1 VLDTGIRQFRMAM
14 GIVWGRRLDPANI
27 ERLVDDALATL
38 AQFGEPGEDVGVLTD
53 GPLTDPAARRQS
65 ATSNLRRTA
74 KRLSVVSPFYAR
86 RFATAGVD
94 VGRLDPDRIGTIPV
108 TVKRDLVERGRD
120 FRATDVPAY
129 LATRTTGTTGRP
141 AEIWM
146 SRYEARLW
154 PALGA
159 LAAVLRDDIRPDDVL
174 QVNISSRATA
184 AVTLD
189 IATCGLIGAGCR
201 LLGVI
206 PPDEALDGLGEGR
219 VTLLSATPSYL
230 GELVGA
236 ARRRGL
242 GPADF
247 RLRRIDVGGEVLSP
261 SLAAAARATFG
272 VPEVNDHFGM
282 TEILPVTG
290 RSCEQGHLHHDINTG
305 HVEYLDPDAGAPAA
319 PGALATVVVTPYFP
333 YRECM
338 PVFRYDTRDLVRR
351 LPDEPLTCTVSGLP
365 ATTKVLGKADQAV
378 RMGSGRVVTPR
389 ELVEAVEALPTCP
402 WPARFRAVVDGGRL
416 RLTLPTAAVVGF
428 GVAAT
433 AAHFADRGLDVDLE
447 LVPDD
452 HATRLRPLRCDLRE
466 STFAADPYRRGV

>member
-1 VLDTGIRQFRMAM
+1 MLDTGIRQFRMAM

-27 ERLVDDALATL
+27 ERLVGDALATL
-38 AQFGEPGEDVGVLTD
+38 AQFGEPGEDVGMLVD

-65 ATSNLRRTA
+65 ATSNVPRTA

-86 RFATAGVD
+86 RFAAAGID
-94 VGRLDPDRIGTIPV
+94 VGRLDPDRLGTIPV

-120 FRATDVPAY
+120 FQATDVPRY

-146 SRYEARLW
+146 SRYETRLW
-154 PALGA
+154 PAMGA

-174 QVNISSRATA
+174 QVNVSSRATA

-201 LLGVI
+201 VLGVI
-206 PPDEALDGLGEGR
+206 PPDEALDGLGEGG

-230 GELVGA
+230 GDMVTA

-247 RLRRIDVGGEVLSP
+247 RLRRVDVGGEVLSP

-305 HVEYLDPDAGAPAA
+305 HVEYLDPDTGAPAA

-338 PVFRYDTRDLVRR
+338 PVFRYDTRDLVQR
-351 LPDEPLTCTVSGLP
+351 LPDEPLTCSVSGLP

-378 RMGSGRVVTPR
+378 RMGVRVITPR
-389 ELVEAVEALPTCP
+389 ELVEAVEALPSGP
-402 WPARFRAVVDGGRL
+402 WPARFRAVVDGDRL
-416 RLTLPTAAVVGF
+416 RLTLPTAAVAGF

-433 AAHFADRGLDVDLE
+433 VAHLADRGLDVDLE
-447 LVPDD
+447 LVPDVD
-452 HATRLRPLRCDLRE
+452 ATRLRPLRCDLRE
-466 STFAADPYRRGV
+466 STFAARPVSSGV

>member
-14 GIVWGRRLDPANI
+14 GIVWGRRLDPTNI
-27 ERLVDDALATL
+27 ERLVGDALATL
-38 AQFGEPGEDVGVLTD
+38 AQFGEPGEDVGMLVD

-65 ATSNLRRTA
+65 ATSNVRRTA

-86 RFATAGVD
+86 RFAAAGTD
-94 VGRLDPDRIGTIPV
+94 VGRLDPDGLGTIPV
-108 TVKRDLVERGRD
+108 TVKRDLIERGRD
-120 FRATDVPAY
+120 FQATDVPAY

-146 SRYEARLW
+146 SRYETRLW
-154 PALGA
+154 PAMGA

-174 QVNISSRATA
+174 QVNVSSRATA

-201 LLGVI
+201 VLGVI
-206 PPDEALDGLGEGR
+206 PPDEALDGLGEGG

-230 GELVGA
+230 GDMVTA

-247 RLRRIDVGGEVLSP
+247 RLRRVDVGGEVLSP

-305 HVEYLDPDAGAPAA
+305 HVEYLDPDTGAPAA

-338 PVFRYDTRDLVRR
+338 PVFRYDTRDLVQR
-351 LPDEPLTCTVSGLP
+351 LPDEPLTCSLSGLP
-365 ATTKVLGKADQAV
+365 ATTKVLGKADQTV
-378 RMGSGRVVTPR
+378 RMGERVVTPR
-389 ELVEAVEALPTCP
+389 ELVEAVEALPSCP
-402 WPARFRAVVDGGRL
+402 WPARFRAVVDGDRL
-416 RLTLPTAAVVGF
+416 RLTLPTAAVAGF

-433 AAHFADRGLDVDLE
+433 VAHLADRGLDVDLE
-447 LVPDD
+447 LVPDVD
-452 HATRLRPLRCDLRE
+452 ATRLRPLRCDLRE
-466 STFAADPYRRGV
+466 STFAARPVSSGV